1 MFLEILKQNNDGTLA
16 KNESGQPIV
25 NGLVNLDRIA
35 QIYVSQSEL
44 LGFSSD
50 KYYVIAVLP
59 GTIEQLRN
67 TIADA
72 TNKRVLFSGSQKSC
86 EEYLHTLNQDLRRNN
101 LRLSSPAT
109 RINITVDET
118 DN

>member
-1 MFLEILKQNNDGTLA
+1 MFLEILKQNNDGTLV

-25 NGLVNLDRIA
+25 SGLVNLDRIA
-35 QIYVSQSEL
+35 QIYVSQSEI
-44 LGFSSD
+44 LGSSD
-50 KYYVIAVLP
+50 KYYVIAILP
-59 GTIEQLRN
+59 GTIEQIRN

-72 TNKRVLFSGSQKSC
+72 TNQRVLFFGSQESC
-86 EEYLHTLNQDLRRNN
+86 EEYLHTLNSDLRRSN

-109 RINITVDET
+109 RINITLDET